1 MMKRKIE
8 IMRQNYND
16 QDFINDF
23 FEKEIIAE
31 ANDLVSFVIEVMS
44 AMFFFSFLAIGIYLM
59 MFLY

>member
-1 MMKRKIE
+1 
-8 IMRQNYND
+8 MRQNYND
-16 QDFINDF
+16 RDFINDF

-44 AMFFFSFLAIGIYLM
+44 AMFFFSFLVVGFYLM

>member
-1 MMKRKIE
+1 MKRKIE

-16 QDFINDF
+16 RDFINDF
-23 FEKEIIAE
+23 FKEIIAE

>member
-1 MMKRKIE
+1 MKGKIE

-16 QDFINDF
+16 RDFINDF

-44 AMFFFSFLAIGIYLM
+44 AMFFFSFLVVGFYLM

>member
-1 MMKRKIE
+1 MKGKIE

-16 QDFINDF
+16 RDFINDF

-44 AMFFFSFLAIGIYLM
+44 AMFFFSFLAIGFYLL